1 MLHDIFTN
9 KWTLGGIVFLL
20 IFAGLCY
27 LYYHYTTAP
36 YRENTAELDRIRLQ
50 SEKQRIASAAKSTE
64 QAAAEKSIIRTP
76 IVVSE
81 SDANTGETGFPV
93 SKSMQEVEAVEK
105 RRVSPH
111 GFGPYPEVPSSFIES
126 LGIPIWLQDEEKYVK
141 STMKS
146 RRNFELIDRV
156 LIKLWNEGDQDVI
169 GGVFENGKVYPTYR
183 DVIYLTEKTEIS
195 PTGMILVHRSGLSGQ
210 PVQLIPEK
218 VIPEGMRII
227 DRETGGINPYQFLNL
242 NQ

>member
-9 KWTLGGIVFLL
+9 KWTLGGIVFLV

-50 SEKQRIASAAKSTE
+50 SEKQRIAPTAKSTE
-64 QAAAEKSIIRTP
+64 QATAEKSIIRTP
-76 IVVSE
+76 IGVSE
-81 SDANTGETGFPV
+81 SDTNTGETVSPV

-111 GFGPYPEVPSSFIES
+111 GFGPYPEVPSSFIEA
-126 LGIPIWLQDEEKYVK
+126 LGIPIWLQGEYVK
-141 STMKS
+141 SSMKS
-146 RRNFELIDRV
+146 RRNFELLDRV
-156 LIKLWNEGDQDVI
+156 LIKLWNEGDRDVI
-169 GGVFENGKVYPTYR
+169 GAVFENGKVYPTYR
-183 DVIYLTEKTEIS
+183 DVIYLTEKIETG
-195 PTGMILVHRSGLSGQ
+195 PDGMIWVHRSGLSGQ
-210 PVQLIPEK
+210 PVQLIPKK

-227 DRETGGINPYQFLNL
+227 DRETGGINPYQFLNI

>member
-9 KWTLGGIVFLL
+9 KWTLGGIVFLV

-50 SEKQRIASAAKSTE
+50 SEKQRIAPTAKSTE

-76 IVVSE
+76 IGVSE
-81 SDANTGETGFPV
+81 SDTNTGETVSPV

-111 GFGPYPEVPSSFIES
+111 GFGPYPEVPSSFIEA
-126 LGIPIWLQDEEKYVK
+126 LGIPIWLQGEYVK
-141 STMKS
+141 SSMKS
-146 RRNFELIDRV
+146 RRNFELLDRV
-156 LIKLWNEGDQDVI
+156 LIKLWNEGDRDVI
-169 GGVFENGKVYPTYR
+169 GAVFENGKVYPTYR
-183 DVIYLTEKTEIS
+183 DVIYLTEKIE
-195 PTGMILVHRSGLSGQ
+195 TGPDGIIRVHRSGLSGQ
-210 PVQLIPEK
+210 PVQLIPKK

-227 DRETGGINPYQFLNL
+227 DRETGGINPYQFLNI